1 MPPRCENRGMS
12 LTVRTADL
20 SRAAR
25 TSLNRFSSDELIYK
39 TRQAAASCG
48 FETRLAETALP
59 AMVSPAT
66 TAMQIGVGA
75 LPLPPIGNLPI
86 RSDLHTG
93 SRALQSVGPGN
104 CD

>member
-20 SRAAR
+20 SRTAR
-25 TSLNRFSSDELIYK
+25 TSLKRFSSDELIYE

-66 TAMQIGVGA
+66 TASRVGPKGSWPSTQTSNE
-75 LPLPPIGNLPI
+75 LPLASAATAGHSTNLAK
-86 RSDLHTG
+86 L
-93 SRALQSVGPGN
+93 
-104 CD
+104 